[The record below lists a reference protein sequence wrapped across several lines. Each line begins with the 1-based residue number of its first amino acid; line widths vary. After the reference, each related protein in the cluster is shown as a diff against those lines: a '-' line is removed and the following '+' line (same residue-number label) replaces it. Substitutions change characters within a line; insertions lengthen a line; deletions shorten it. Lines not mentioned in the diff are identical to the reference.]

1 MNDEIKENI
10 GRMVALA
17 ERFADEGKMNMNKLV
32 EAAIYSQIRRTGWQ
46 YRPQVTKERITAE
59 LATVIH
65 DLEQDDLMADL
76 SAALRRGLNALE
88 SGRDDAM
95 LRYSAPDC
103 FVCRSCGHVALG
115 QPPDRCPDCGYW
127 PGGFR
132 EFVAF
137 FKRDNMQPVNPNDI
151 LDLLESNATNLAMLV
166 EGLSEE
172 AMNHELVSGEWSI
185 RDHIAH
191 FYDTQ
196 QMMDTRVNLMLE
208 HDNPD
213 LAALAV
219 YKLAKQEDR
228 HPPTARGILQ
238 GFVEARSKTV
248 VILRER
254 PLEDLY
260 RTGHHSTFGQ
270 LTIIRQVSYMV
281 FHELDHL
288 PEIEALCRQA
298 RNL

>member
-1 MNDEIKENI
+1 MNNEMTENV
-10 GRMVALA
+10 GRMAALA
-17 ERFADEGKMNMNKLV
+17 DRFADEGQMSLNKLV
-32 EAAIYSQIRRTGWQ
+32 EAAIYAQARRAGWQ
-46 YRPQVTKERITAE
+46 YRPLVTKERMAAE
-59 LATVIH
+59 LAVVVQN
-65 DLEQDDLMADL
+65 LEQDDLMADL
-76 SAALRRGLNALE
+76 SATLKRGLEAME

-95 LRYSAPDC
+95 QRYSAPDV
-103 FVCRSCGHVALG
+103 FVCRSCGYVALD

-137 FKRDNMQPVNPNDI
+137 FKRDNMQPENPNHV
-151 LDLLESNATNLAMLV
+151 LDLLESNAANLGMLV
-166 EGLSEE
+166 EDLSEE

-191 FYDTQ
+191 FYDAQ
-196 QMMDTRVNLMLE
+196 QMMDTRVDLMLE
-208 HDNPD
+208 HENPD

-219 YKLAKQEDR
+219 FKLAKEKDR
-228 HPPTARGILQ
+228 HPPTARAILQ
-238 GFVEARSKTV
+238 EFIEARSKTV
-248 VILRER
+248 TILRDR

-260 RTGHHSTFGQ
+260 RTGYHSSFGQ
-270 LTIIRQVSYMV
+270 LTIMRQVAYMV

-298 RNL
+298 RDL